1 MSGELFIGRT
11 CAQQNRAKHNSQQ
24 QRREQSS
31 VDGKRLTSGA
41 LRRLFLY
48 TRHIAFSIYF
58 WSSRS
63 Y

>member
-31 VDGKRLTSGA
+31 ADGKKKTPSGA
-41 LRRLFLY
+41 LRRLFI
-48 TRHIAFSIYF
+48 HAS
-58 WSSRS
+58 
-63 Y
+63 